1 MTIFARSLGGLIPS
15 QGFFDFVWMDIP
27 AIRRLE
33 DVRDMSETARP
44 FMERFSHVDDFV
56 PNTLPPIVEAD
67 RPVGPSAPMFEGPVP
82 DSGDPSFADD
92 GPTADTPL
100 IDVRWTDPVFDPDL
114 SPGGVGPLEAFR
126 VLIPEGA
133 LWEVDPFMPGSGWI
147 DYAATL
153 SGSLWG

>member
-27 AIRRLE
+27 AIRRFE
-33 DVRDMSETARP
+33 DVRDMSESARP

-56 PNTLPPIVEAD
+56 PNTLPPILEAD
-67 RPVGPSAPMFEGPVP
+67 RPVGPQAPRFEGPVP
-82 DSGDPSFADD
+82 DPSEISFADD
-92 GPTADTPL
+92 GPAPDAPL
-100 IDVRWTDPVFDPDL
+100 VDVRWTDPVFDPDL
-114 SPGGVGPLEAFR
+114 KPGGVGPLEAFT

-133 LWEVDPFMPGSGWI
+133 LMEVDPFTPGSGWI

-153 SGSLWG
+153 NGSLWG